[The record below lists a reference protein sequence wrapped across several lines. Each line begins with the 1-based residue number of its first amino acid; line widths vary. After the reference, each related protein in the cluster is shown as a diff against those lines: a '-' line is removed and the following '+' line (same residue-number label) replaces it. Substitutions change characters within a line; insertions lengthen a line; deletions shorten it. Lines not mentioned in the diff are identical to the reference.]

1 MKRKRRVLIEGHA
14 PTPGELL
21 LRRIAEA
28 LAAGRLPRAA
38 DRRAFV
44 AAVGRL
50 TPGADPVKALGLSRG
65 KGAPRLTEN
74 ERFARHIV
82 PVTTVLALMYYCGS
96 TKDHALEEAS
106 RCHDIPR
113 SYLEG
118 IYKRHA
124 AAVRKRFNPPLTQ
137 WDKKHPII

>member
-1 MKRKRRVLIEGHA
+1 VKRKRRILIEGAA

-44 AAVGRL
+44 AAVGQL
-50 TPGADPVKALGLSRG
+50 TPGADLAKALCLSRG

-74 ERFARHIV
+74 ERFARHYV
-82 PVTTVLALMYYCGS
+82 PVTTVLTLMESGS
-96 TKDHALEEAS
+96 TKDHALEAAS
-106 RCHDIPR
+106 RCHGIRR

-124 AAVRKRFNPPLTQ
+124 AAVRKKFTFDPPLTR
-137 WDKKHPII
+137 WDKK